1 MRSAERLQKLLDI
14 LGISWKIPKKGW
26 YDCYHSDEMQAFE
39 KFAGNLTSLP
49 FVQDNLMVK
58 VLK

>member
-1 MRSAERLQKLLDI
+1 VEDT
-14 LGISWKIPKKGW
+14 KKGW